1 MLKFQSAIGGAKSF
15 AVVAL
20 AAYAMGAAAANAA
33 LVTTF
38 SSLGSPTI
46 LPPGATSVVD
56 FGALTAGLPYNG
68 GAIYNTGGGFAVG
81 ITNPSSFVA
90 APWTSIPVAFP
101 PGSGY
106 PGNFF
111 ADNIGDSSTW
121 TFAAGQHTFYL
132 YIGSLDFGNSLTIA
146 ASNGTTVFEGSAWT
160 SISGVAEPGDGLATI
175 RASDSNGWFRFTDT
189 GGTSRALPRPRSA
202 RITSTPSKWRDR
214 GVASGSRALDLGN
227 DGPRLRPAWLCRV
240 PPDEIA
246 GDHLIAY
253 KKRTIDRPPEV
264 GCVKT

>member
-106 PGNFF
+106 TGNFF

-160 SISGVAEPGDGLATI
+160 SIPGVAEPGDGLATI

-189 GGTSRALPRPRSA
+189 GGTISSLTTA
-202 RITSTPSKWRDR
+202 
-214 GVASGSRALDLGN
+214 
-227 DGPRLRPAWLCRV
+227 
-240 PPDEIA
+240 EI
-246 GDHLIAY
+246 GTDHLNSFEIGAIAELPAVPELSTWAMMGLGFALLGFAGY
-253 KKRTIDRPPEV
+253 RRTKLRAII
-264 GCVKT
+264 